1 MSLYTGYSGRTGI
14 FEVMPMTPR
23 LERLINEM
31 ASTQDIK
38 REALNDGMLTL
49 REYGIKN
56 STGDTTVEEV
66 MALTD
71 ERPIY

>member
-1 MSLYTGYSGRTGI
+1 
-14 FEVMPMTPR
+14 MPMTPR
-23 LERLINEM
+23 IERLINEQ

-49 REYGIKN
+49 REYGIKKIAR
-56 STGDTTVEEV
+56 GDTTVEEV
-66 MALTD
+66 LALTD